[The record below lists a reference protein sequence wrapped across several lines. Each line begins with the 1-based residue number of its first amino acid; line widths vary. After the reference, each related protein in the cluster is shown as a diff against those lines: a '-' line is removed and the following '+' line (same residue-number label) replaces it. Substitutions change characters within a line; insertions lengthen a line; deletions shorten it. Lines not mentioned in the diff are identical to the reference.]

1 MDFWWMYYET
11 IAYKKINGPLLIE
24 WENEVFEKHEK
35 PYKREGFGLS
45 LALMYLEDKN
55 ITKDSLL
62 HLIDPAIKT
71 LDVFSADS
79 IIQQLESPAS
89 FFFCNRLFLLNLAA
103 IYTTGFECPEDEWIL
118 PELNFRLLSVEA
130 IYKRYSLQYHDL
142 NLPQ

>member
-1 MDFWWMYYET
+1 
-11 IAYKKINGPLLIE
+11 
-24 WENEVFEKHEK
+24 
-35 PYKREGFGLS
+35 
-45 LALMYLEDKN
+45 MYLEDKN

-118 PELNFRLLSVEA
+118 PELKFKLVSV
-130 IYKRYSLQYHDL
+130 
-142 NLPQ
+142 